1 MSEKRVMAPIQRVC
15 YFGTYRAEYSRNRIM
30 IEGLRRAGVEVIEC
44 HEQLWKG
51 IPDRVEAAS
60 GGWLRPAFWW
70 RVIEAY
76 LRLLKQHRRIQ
87 DYDVM
92 IVGYPGQLDVFL
104 ARILTHR
111 RRKPLVWDVFMSIYL
126 IAIERGL
133 EQRSRISVN
142 LLKRL
147 ERRALNLP
155 DLLIQDTQD
164 YVDWFQKTYGI
175 PPERF
180 RLIPT
185 GADDRV
191 YQPQPTEKKDEIFRV
206 LYYGTFIPN
215 HGVDQMIAAASLLTD
230 EPTIRFTFIGD
241 GPEREATQARAGQ
254 LGLKNVE
261 FMPWMEQA
269 ELAKQAAQAD
279 ILLGAFGTTP
289 QSMMTVQNKIFEG
302 LAMGKAV
309 VTGDSPALR
318 AAMRHG
324 EHVFLCERGNPN
336 ALAQAILTLR
346 DSPELLAQLSR
357 YGYQLYNEKY
367 NLDHIGDCTYEHLIT
382 LVGISD
388 ENRIPANTES

>member
-1 MSEKRVMAPIQRVC
+1 MSEFQVTAPLQRVC
-15 YFGTYRAEYSRNRIM
+15 YFGTYRAEYSRNKIM

-70 RVIEAY
+70 RVVKAY
-76 LRLLKQHRRIQ
+76 LRLLKRHKQVQ

-104 ARILTHR
+104 ARLLTRR

-126 IAIERGL
+126 IAVERGL
-133 EQRSRISVN
+133 ERRSRFSVY
-142 LLKRL
+142 LLKSL

-164 YVDWFQKTYGI
+164 YVAWFQKTYGI

-180 RLIPT
+180 RLVPT
-185 GADDRV
+185 GADDRILQPHS
-191 YQPQPTEKKDEIFRV
+191 YQREDDLFRV

-215 HGVDQMIAAASLLTD
+215 HGVDQMIAAAALLAD
-230 EPTIRFTFIGD
+230 EPTIRFAFIGD
-241 GPEREATQARAGQ
+241 GPERETAQARARQ
-254 LGLKNVE
+254 LDLNNVE
-261 FMPWMEQA
+261 FIPWMKQA
-269 ELAKQAAQAD
+269 ELARQAARAD

-324 EHVFLCERGNPN
+324 EHVFLCERGNPH
-336 ALAQAILTLR
+336 ALAQAVLQLR
-346 DSPELLAQLSR
+346 GSPELRAQLSR

-367 NLDHIGDCTYEHLIT
+367 NLNKIGHCMYKHLIR
-382 LVGISD
+382 LVGSSD
-388 ENRIPANTES
+388 ENRIPADTES